1 MDREQIVARL
11 NLHAVLPVLAKIVR
25 FDQEAQDIVKDWN
38 ATIQFSYLGGPTV
51 QLKFNDGACRAY
63 RQPAARADVSFWFP
77 TAGLL
82 NAMFSGEGFTLPL
95 INGFWNVKLL
105 KGFMALS
112 KRLEHYLKEL
122 DGQQLSPELTEKVLE
137 CKLSVATWAS
147 AVLAEFDDKLKPIAD
162 HMIPGCVVNIVIKPN
177 GPNFYFKKTTAGSFL
192 AGDGLMKDPS
202 AELTFATPDVAFD
215 LVNGTLDAMAAT
227 GKGEVSIRGLVM
239 MVDDLSVILNHVED
253 YLA

>member
-63 RQPAARADVSFWFP
+63 RQPAARADLSFWFP

-82 NAMFSGEGFTLPL
+82 NAMFSGKGFTLPL
-95 INGFWNVKLL
+95 IKGFWNVKLL
-105 KGFMALS
+105 KGFIALT
-112 KRLEHYLKEL
+112 KRMEYYLKEL
-122 DGQQLSPELTEKVLE
+122 DGKELPPELALQVLE

-147 AVLAEFDDKLKPIAD
+147 AVLGEFDTKLKPISD
-162 HMIPGCVVNIVIKPN
+162 HIPPGGVVNLVIKPS

-192 AGDGLMKDPS
+192 ASDGLMKDPS
-202 AELTFATPDVAFD
+202 AELTFASPEIAFQ

-227 GKGEVSIRGLVM
+227 GKGEITIRGLVM
-239 MVDDLSVILNHVED
+239 MVDDLSAILNHVED